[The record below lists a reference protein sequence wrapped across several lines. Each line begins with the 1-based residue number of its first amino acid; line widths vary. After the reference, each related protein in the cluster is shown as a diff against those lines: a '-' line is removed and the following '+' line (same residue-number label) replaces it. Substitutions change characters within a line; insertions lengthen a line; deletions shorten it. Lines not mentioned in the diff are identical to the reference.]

1 MPLERKPAM
10 TLAIACGCVLLA
22 AGSAGAPPRWTAL
35 IDVSGAC
42 CYAVPPDWKIDAA
55 SESTNTMTSSPDGR
69 ATSVVQWS
77 SQAVWPALVA
87 TLRSIVPATAVHE
100 QSRRRFWIEYASAW
114 PGVHHLAVI
123 PANGGGCML
132 YVDVSEKAD
141 PRLHATATEI
151 IRSLTA
157 LR

>member
-1 MPLERKPAM
+1 M
-10 TLAIACGCVLLA
+10 TLAIACGWVLLA

-55 SESTNTMTSSPDGR
+55 SESTNALASSPDGR
-69 ATSVVQWS
+69 AASVVQWS
-77 SQAVWPALVA
+77 SQATWPTLVA
-87 TLRSIVPATAVHE
+87 TLRSSVLATVVHE
-100 QSRRRFWIEYASAW
+100 QSGRRFWIEYASAW

-123 PANGGGCML
+123 PATGGGCIL

-151 IRSLTA
+151 IHSLTA